1 MRVGSRQ
8 RRWFAAILI
17 SAATLSTSD
26 LAVRLHIGVAA
37 AIPGFML
44 LALLASWQSGLL
56 AAVVVSFAS
65 ALCLD
70 YFFTEPKYSLSV
82 SSVQDVLALTSFVA
96 VSIVVS
102 HLVQR
107 IRSDGFLLRAKEA
120 EQRELFELS
129 QNILI
134 ADWKN
139 GPEERLCRAV
149 QEKLALKGVAFWDER
164 SSHYWYAGDAG
175 DIRESLIASLRAG
188 KDFDLP
194 TRQESIRILRFGT
207 RSLGAIFFRGS
218 RANTLFVD
226 AVASLI
232 ANNLE
237 RLRAMRAEVLAE
249 SVAASEQL
257 RTAVLDALAHS
268 VKTPLTTIAIS
279 ASGLASM
286 GNLTPL
292 QLQLAETIE
301 EQAIAISERTTKL
314 LRTSRLD
321 HQQVVLQRRSTIVLE
336 ICNAAVL
343 EIPREL
349 HRERI
354 AVHAPDPALH
364 VFADPEV
371 LRMAL
376 VQLLENALKYS
387 PADSVVAVRIAPGE
401 DEVLLDIHNSGTFIP
416 VREQQLIFERYYR
429 SPSTDRKA
437 AGTGLGLAIAKRAV
451 EMHEGR
457 LRVESSVQQGTTFQ
471 IALPESHFHD
481 H

>member
-1 MRVGSRQ
+1 
-8 RRWFAAILI
+8 
-17 SAATLSTSD
+17 
-26 LAVRLHIGVAA
+26 
-37 AIPGFML
+37 ML
-44 LALLASWQSGLL
+44 LALFASWQSGFLTG
-56 AAVVVSFAS
+56 VFVSFAS

-70 YFFTEPKYSLSV
+70 YFFTEPKYSLRM
-82 SSVQDVLALTSFVA
+82 SSFQDVLALTSFLG
-96 VSIVVS
+96 VSI
-102 HLVQR
+102 LVCYLVRR
-107 IRSDGFLLRAKEA
+107 IRWDGFLLRAKEV

-139 GPEERLCRAV
+139 GPEERLCQTV
-149 QEKLALKGVAFWDER
+149 QDKLALKGVAFWDER
-164 SSHYWYAGDAG
+164 SSQYWYSGNADDA
-175 DIRESLIASLRAG
+175 RESLIASFRAG

-218 RANTLFVD
+218 RANTFFVD

-249 SVAASEQL
+249 SVATSEQL
-257 RTAVLDALAHS
+257 RTAVLDNLAHS

-292 QLQLAETIE
+292 QLQFAETIE
-301 EQAIAISERTTKL
+301 EQALTISELTTKL

-321 HQQVVLQRRSTIVLE
+321 RQDVILQRRSTSALE
-336 ICNAAVL
+336 LCEAAVF
-343 EIPREL
+343 EMPREL
-349 HRERI
+349 NGERI
-354 AVHAPDPALH
+354 TLHAPNQPLH
-364 VFADPEV
+364 VFADPTV
-371 LRMAL
+371 LRMAV

-387 PADSVVAVRIAPGE
+387 PTESVVNITIATSE
-401 DEVLLDIHNSGTFIP
+401 DEVMFDVHNSGTFIP
-416 VREQQLIFERYYR
+416 TSEQQLIFERFYR
-429 SPSTDRKA
+429 SPSTDWKA
-437 AGTGLGLAIAKRAV
+437 PGTGLGLSIAKRAV

-457 LRVESSVQQGTTFQ
+457 LRVSSSEQEGTTFQ
-471 IALPESHFHD
+471 IALPRSHGHD